1 MNELS
6 LDPTTVAVFAIAAL
20 AGIGTLAAGHSL
32 VSGAA
37 NKRQKARIARATGQ
51 APRER
56 RTGSKQVEARTSVRL
71 DQSGAQMRRID
82 AIAHRVLPNAQL
94 LRDRLAKTGRR
105 ISLAQY
111 TLACFGVAL
120 AVTLIRPLFLHMPAV
135 LALPLAV
142 AAGIGIPH
150 LVISFMVRRRLKR
163 FSSQFAEAIDL
174 IVRGLKS
181 GLPTQESIRVVG
193 TEFGDPIGVEFRH
206 IHDAVRFGKT
216 LEDALWETTKR
227 LDTPEFRFFVISL
240 AVQRET
246 GGNLAETLENL
257 ADIIRKR
264 RQMQL
269 KVKAMSSE
277 AKASAMILGSL
288 PFIMFVIL
296 YLVNSS
302 YASQLFQD
310 QRGLI
315 MLGGGLTSIMIGIGV
330 MMKMVRFEI

>member
-1 MNELS
+1 MTGPG
-6 LDPTTVAVFAIAAL
+6 LDPATIAVFTVAAL
-20 AGIGTLAAGHSL
+20 TGVGTLAAGYVL
-32 VSGAA
+32 TGGRAT
-37 NKRQKARIARATGQ
+37 KRFKTRLARAAGHP
-51 APRER
+51 AHER
-56 RTGSKQVEARTSVRL
+56 RPAARQAAARTNVRL
-71 DQSGAQMRRID
+71 DQSGARMRRID
-82 AIAHRVLPNAQL
+82 ALAHRVLPNAQL

-105 ISLAQY
+105 ITLAQY
-111 TLACFGVAL
+111 TLVCLGIVL
-120 AVTLIRPLFLHMPAV
+120 AVTLVRPLLFHMPGV
-135 LALPLAV
+135 LALPLAL
-142 AAGIGIPH
+142 AAGVGLPH
-150 LVISFMVRRRLKR
+150 LAISLMIKRRLKR
-163 FSSQFAEAIDL
+163 FTSQFAEAIDL

-193 TEFGDPIGVEFRH
+193 QEFGDPIGVEFRR
-206 IHDAVRFGKT
+206 IHDSVRFGKS
-216 LEDALWETTKR
+216 LEDAMWETTKR

-257 ADIIRKR
+257 ADILRKR

-310 QRGLI
+310 RRGLI
-315 MLGGGLTSIMIGIGV
+315 MLGAGLGSIMTGIAV